1 MTSKIVLNEKWAID
15 QRKFNEL
22 ASSDFGENFF
32 KKSGEVDHK
41 NCVDMVGKIAVLHI
55 DGVLS
60 YRSDIYKAWFGMD
73 TYNSIGDT
81 LDKLMDD
88 DHVEGIVLSIDSPG
102 GQVSGVSD
110 LAEKIFGIRGEK
122 PIVAHC
128 AGSIC
133 SAAYWIGS
141 ACDKVVLS
149 EIAEAG
155 SIGCLAILNQDASN
169 KTSVIR
175 SNLSKNKALD
185 PNTPE
190 GRSAEEKVLDSM
202 ATVFIQNVAKYRGLD
217 FDTVLDTFGQGA
229 VFVGKEAVEIGMA
242 DEIDSLENVVKNM
255 SNQNKGGNMPTEKNA
270 AGQTVTPVASNDD
283 VVKAA
288 VEAERA
294 RISGVTAA
302 FEGLALDGD
311 CKKFIEEGKS
321 VAEAESFCLVACKKQ
336 LEESRK
342 ASASAPAPA
351 AAEPAAAPTASA
363 AGADSSLTA
372 EQRALIEKG
381 IAASAAAANNIQA
394 GSADAAAEADKAL
407 IDAFAAG
414 AKSVH

>member
-1 MTSKIVLNEKWAID
+1 MNAMSVMMKEKWAID
-15 QRKFNEL
+15 QRKFEEL
-22 ASSDFGENFF
+22 ASSDFGERLF
-32 KKSGEVDHK
+32 KESGEPNHK
-41 NCVDMVGKIAVLHI
+41 NLVDKVGDIAVVHI

-60 YRSDIYKAWFGMD
+60 YRSSFFKAWFGMD

-81 LDKLMDD
+81 LDELVADESVK
-88 DHVEGIVLSIDSPG
+88 GIVLSIDSPG

-110 LAEKIFGIRGEK
+110 LAEKIFNIRGQK
-122 PIVAHC
+122 PINAHC

-141 ACDKVVLS
+141 ACDKVILS
-149 EIAEAG
+149 EVAEAG

-169 KTSVIR
+169 KVSVIR

-190 GRSAEEKVLDSM
+190 GRSAEEKTLDSM
-202 ATVFIQNVAKYRGLD
+202 ATVFIQSVAKYRGIS
-217 FDTVLDTFGQGA
+217 FDEVLANFGQGS

-242 DEIDSLENVVKNM
+242 DEVDSLENVIQNM
-255 SNQNKGGNMPTEKNA
+255 SNQKQGGSMPTQKTA
-270 AGQTVTPVASNDD
+270 AEPTAAPVAENGDS
-283 VVKAA
+283 VKVA

-294 RISGVTAA
+294 RIVGVSAA
-302 FEGLALDGD
+302 FEGLALEGD

-336 LEESRK
+336 LEEAR
-342 ASASAPAPA
+342 
-351 AAEPAAAPTASA
+351 TASA
-363 AGADSSLTA
+363 AAPAATAAAAPAAEPSASADSSLTA

-394 GSADAAAEADKAL
+394 GSVDANEDEKA
-407 IDAFAAG
+407 IFAAFAAG